1 MAFTIG
7 ILILLVGITISIAL
21 HELGHMVPAKLFGVR
36 VPKYVVGFGPTLW
49 SRKWGDTEY
58 EIKPFPLW
66 GYVRL
71 MGMVPPADEVKP
83 VKGTGWTA
91 RMIEETR
98 AAAAEEIEPGDES
111 RAFYRLS
118 WPKRVVVMA
127 GGTFMN
133 LFLVVLIFTGIGIF
147 YGAET
152 TVPTVAGV
160 VECATPTGEDG
171 ECLAADPPTA
181 ASLAG
186 FEVGDTIVA
195 VDGIRMDDW
204 DVLVAYIQDHA
215 GVTVDFAVDREG
227 DEVVLR
233 AAPTLEARPVY
244 DDDGNYVIDR
254 DGNVVTNQAG
264 FLGVQ
269 PTLTIE
275 KQGIGWGSAIT
286 VEYLGLTAEV
296 MYHLPEQLWH
306 AGRAAFGLEERD
318 PNGIIGFV
326 GAGRIAGEIAAVDD
340 PEVTM
345 ADQVAGMFSLV
356 AAVNLALFV
365 FNLIPLTPL
374 DGGHVAGALWQGV
387 KNGWARLRKAPRPHP
402 VDLARMMPLSY
413 AVVILFVF
421 MAGLLIYA
429 DLVAP
434 VSLR

>member
-1 MAFTIG
+1 MAFTLG
-7 ILILLVGITISIAL
+7 ILILVFGITISIAL
-21 HELGHMVPAKLFGVR
+21 HEFGHLVPAKLFGVR

-49 SRKWGDTEY
+49 SRKRGDTEY

-83 VKGTGWTA
+83 VKGTGRIA

-98 AAAAEEIEPGDES
+98 AAAVQEIEPGNEA
-111 RAFYRLS
+111 RAFYRLP

-133 LFLVVLIFTGIGIF
+133 LFLVVLIFTGIGVF
-147 YGAET
+147 YGAEV

-160 VECATPTGEDG
+160 VECAAPTGEDG

-195 VDGIRMDDW
+195 VDGMEVDDW
-204 DVLVAYIQDHA
+204 DALVAYIKDHA
-215 GVTVDFAVDREG
+215 GIQVAFTVDRDG
-227 DEVVLR
+227 DEVALS

-244 DDDGNYVIDR
+244 DDDGNSMVDR
-254 DGNVVTNQAG
+254 DGQVVTTEVG

-269 PTLTIE
+269 PTLTVE
-275 KQGIGWGSAIT
+275 KQGIGYGSALT
-286 VEYLGLTAEV
+286 VEYLGLTAEI
-296 MYHLPEQLWH
+296 MAHLPEQLWH

-326 GAGRIAGEIAAVDD
+326 GAGRIAGEIAAVDN

-345 ADQVAGMFSLV
+345 GDQIAAMFALV
-356 AAVNLALFV
+356 GSVNLALFV

-387 KNGWARLRKAPRPHP
+387 KNGWARLRKAPRPRP
-402 VDLARMMPLSY
+402 VDLARMMPLAY
-413 AVVILFVF
+413 AVVILFAL
-421 MAGLLIYA
+421 MAGLLLYA
-429 DLVAP
+429 DIVAP
-434 VSLR
+434 VSLG

>member
-1 MAFTIG
+1 MAFIIG
-7 ILILLVGITISIAL
+7 IVILLVGITLSIAL
-21 HELGHMVPAKLFGVR
+21 HEFGHLVPAKLFGVR

-49 SRKWGDTEY
+49 STKRGDTEY

-83 VKGTGWTA
+83 VTGTGWMA
-91 RMIEETR
+91 RMIRETR
-98 AAAAEEIEPGDES
+98 QSAVEEIEPGDEP

-133 LFLVVLIFTGIGIF
+133 LFLVVLILTGIGIF

-160 VECATPTGEDG
+160 VECAAPTGEDG
-171 ECLAADPPTA
+171 ECLAEDPPTA

-195 VDGIRMDDW
+195 VDGMEVEDW
-204 DVLVAYIQDHA
+204 DVLVGYIQGHA
-215 GVTVDFAVDREG
+215 DVQVVFTVDREG
-227 DEVVLR
+227 DEIILR
-233 AAPTLEARPVY
+233 AAPTLEFRPV
-244 DDDGNYVIDR
+244 DDEDGNYVVDR
-254 DGNVVTNQAG
+254 DGNIVTRQTG

-275 KQGIGWGSAIT
+275 KQGIGWGSVTT
-286 VEYLGLTAEV
+286 VEYLGLTVEI
-296 MYHLPEQLWH
+296 MSHLPEQLWH

-318 PNGIIGFV
+318 PDGIIGFV

-345 ADQVAGMFSLV
+345 ADQVAAMFALV

>member
-7 ILILLVGITISIAL
+7 ILILVVGITISIAL

-36 VPKYVVGFGPTLW
+36 VPRYVVGFGPTLW
-49 SRKWGDTEY
+49 SRKRGETEY
-58 EIKPFPLW
+58 EVKAFPLW

-71 MGMVPPADEVKP
+71 VGMVPPADEVEP
-83 VKGTGWTA
+83 VKGTGWAA

-98 AAAAEEIEPGDES
+98 AAAVEEMEPGDDA
-111 RAFYRLS
+111 RAFYRIS

-127 GGTFMN
+127 GGTLMN

-147 YGAET
+147 YGAEVT
-152 TVPTVAGV
+152 APTVAGV
-160 VECATPTGEDG
+160 VECVTPTGEDG
-171 ECLAADPPTA
+171 ECLATDSPTA

-186 FEVGDTIVA
+186 FEAGDMIVA
-195 VDGIRMDDW
+195 VDGIEVDDW
-204 DVLVAYIQDHA
+204 DVLVGYIQDNA
-215 GVTVDFAVDREG
+215 DVMVDFTVDREG
-227 DEVVLR
+227 DEIVLR
-233 AAPTLEARPVY
+233 AAPTLETRPVY
-244 DDDGNYVIDR
+244 DDDGNYVVDR
-254 DGNVVTNQAG
+254 DGNVVTTQAG

-286 VEYLGLTAEV
+286 VEYLGLTAEI

-306 AGRAAFGLEERD
+306 AGRAAMGLEERD

-340 PEVTM
+340 PNVGL
-345 ADQVAGMFSLV
+345 ADQIAAMFGLV
-356 AAVNLALFV
+356 AAINLALFV

-387 KNGWARLRKAPRPHP
+387 KNGWARFRKSSQPRP
-402 VDLARMMPLSY
+402 VDLARMMPLAY
-413 AVVILFVF
+413 AVIILFVF

-429 DLVAP
+429 DIVAP
-434 VSLR
+434 ISLR